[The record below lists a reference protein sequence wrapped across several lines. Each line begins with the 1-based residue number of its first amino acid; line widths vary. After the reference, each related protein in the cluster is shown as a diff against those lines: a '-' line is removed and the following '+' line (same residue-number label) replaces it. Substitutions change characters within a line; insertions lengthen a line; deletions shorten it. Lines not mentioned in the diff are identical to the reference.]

1 MIGIKKISRVV
12 CATAT
17 LAALSLAIAGCATT
31 GTDIIDA
38 LRSGD
43 YSRAEGPLK
52 RLAEN
57 GDQGAQYNLGVIYL
71 DGLTGRRDYTLAAH
85 YFLLAAAQGHAQAQL
100 AIGKLY
106 EAGRGVPR
114 DPEEAIGW
122 YKRAAHQGNA
132 EAQFRLAQV
141 YDGKWGRVR
150 QRDLAIKWYRRAAEQ
165 GYSDAQQR
173 VLVEAGPSTG
183 TTLPDHSRFAVA
195 KTAAGDISRLALL
208 DQRAR
213 DAKAKFNAA
222 SNDGEADR
230 DRARSRYETLEATVD
245 ATRDKLWRTLPYT
258 RTRPVMVAD
267 PLILA
272 MLDLHI
278 EVRRALG
285 PNHRTYVS
293 GLIADPGCA
302 GDIVADRLI
311 FAYAQAVIR
320 REETGAND
328 TRLTSSPLRDMAAQI
343 ACLSVRQLADLE
355 AAVTKGSAAVIG
367 RMQEHRRGELIPA
380 FVQRLAPVQLLIFD
394 ARKHR
399 GQRSFAWRWFYQHG
413 PQLKATTAQSGWG
426 ADGHIYVWDR
436 LKASLVGFPG
446 CTPTAPVPNC
456 VDLASFIDSLGDPRA
471 IGLGDCALAGML
483 AFGRTHIDG
492 VDRYTCPWA
501 PCGPGGTPE
510 GADAQSLEAGRQEVN
525 SIWSSFPPQGAPRDG
540 KCLASNGGY
549 AFQGTL
555 PEMAANCVDDLFKRA
570 DNPWDTYASCMAQ
583 GSGAETP
590 ETFGQ
595 LPGVPMGNACELAM
609 FGTPPYPPAG
619 KIWDDKAGKYQ
630 PAGEREIVMVET
642 SGTAPSLENIE
653 RAEIER
659 ETEAKE
665 EAEKSEKQKQEQEKQ
680 QEQKDNKEKDPDKK
694 KGQGQGAGS
703 CVEISD
709 CDESCTGLGAQI
721 ARSKHCTEDLLKA
734 FTEALGRPARGPGP
748 MRKIDLVAN
757 YHPDDAPVDLSKAQT
772 CTPGGDSAAGARRG
786 PTACG
791 LILCPDTGL
800 AASAVGEMCNCGQ
813 GAPSFIPQRALCANI
828 DCTEDAILTSD
839 CLCAPIGADPGTRPP
854 GTGPID
860 MRNLPPGVER

>member
-1 MIGIKKISRVV
+1 MIGIKELSRVV

-17 LAALSLAIAGCATT
+17 LAALFLAIAGCATRA
-31 GTDIIDA
+31 TDIIDA

-43 YSRAEGPLK
+43 YARAEGPLEQ
-52 RLAEN
+52 LAEN

-85 YFLLAAAQGHAQAQL
+85 YFLLAAVQGHAQAQL

-122 YKRAAHQGNA
+122 YKRAAHQGNP

-141 YDGKWGRVR
+141 YDEKLGRIR
-150 QRDLAIKWYRRAAEQ
+150 PHDLAIKWYRRAAEQ

-173 VLVEAGPSTG
+173 LLVEARLNAG
-183 TTLPDHSRFAVA
+183 TSPDLSRFAVA
-195 KTAAGDISRLALL
+195 KTAAGDISRLGLL
-208 DQRAR
+208 DERAR
-213 DAKAKFNAA
+213 DAKAKLNAA
-222 SNDGEADR
+222 SNNSEAE
-230 DRARSRYETLEATVD
+230 RAALRSQYEKLEVAVS

-258 RTRPVMVAD
+258 RAGPVMVAD
-267 PLILA
+267 PLMLA

-278 EVRRALG
+278 EIRRALG
-285 PNHRTYVS
+285 PNHRTYVP

-302 GDIVADRLI
+302 GDIVADRLV
-311 FAYAQAVIR
+311 FAYSQAAMR
-320 REETGAND
+320 REETGVND
-328 TRLTSSPLRDMAAQI
+328 TPDEVIALRDMAAQI
-343 ACLSVRQLADLE
+343 ACLSVRQLAELE

-367 RMQEHRRGELIPA
+367 RMQTHRGELIPA

-413 PQLKATTAQSGWG
+413 PQLKAARTGWG
-426 ADGHIYVWDR
+426 TDGHIYVWDR
-436 LKASLVGFPG
+436 VLASLVGFPG
-446 CTPTAPVPNC
+446 CIPTAPVPNC

-483 AFGRTHIDG
+483 AFGRTRIDG
-492 VDRYTCPWA
+492 ENRYSCPWA

-510 GADAQSLEAGRQEVN
+510 GADAQSVEARRREVN
-525 SIWSSFPPQGAPRDG
+525 SIWSSFPPQRAPRDG
-540 KCLASNGGY
+540 KCLAGNGGY
-549 AFQGTL
+549 AFQGSL

-570 DNPWDTYASCMAQ
+570 DNPWDTYATCMAQ
-583 GSGAETP
+583 GSGGEAA
-590 ETFGQ
+590 ETFGA
-595 LPGVPMGNACELAM
+595 LPGVPMGNACKLAD
-609 FGTPPYPPAG
+609 FGSPERGGFRPRG
-619 KIWDDKAGKYQ
+619 MVWDDMAGAYR
-630 PAGEREIVMVET
+630 PAKEREIPHTM
-642 SGTAPSLENIE
+642 TAPSTPSLEDLD
-653 RAEIER
+653 RAKAQR
-659 ETEAKE
+659 EAKAKQE
-665 EAEKSEKQKQEQEKQ
+665 EQAKEQEKQKQEKQ
-680 QEQKDNKEKDPDKK
+680 QEQKDDKEKDPGKK
-694 KGQGQGAGS
+694 KGQGAGS

-757 YHPDDAPVDLSKAQT
+757 YHPDDAPVDLSKAPI
-772 CTPGGDSAAGARRG
+772 CTPDGDSAAGGARRG
-786 PTACG
+786 PSACG
-791 LILCPDTGL
+791 LILCPGSGL

-813 GAPSFIPQRALCANI
+813 GTPSFIPQRALCPSI
-828 DCTEDAILTSD
+828 DCTEDQILTSD
-839 CLCAPIGADPGTRPP
+839 CLCTPIGAADTGPDTPG
-854 GTGPID
+854 GPID
-860 MRNLPPGVER
+860 IRNLPPGVER

>member
-1 MIGIKKISRVV
+1 MGITKISRVV

-17 LAALSLAIAGCATT
+17 LAALSLAITGCATR

-38 LRSGD
+38 LRSGH
-43 YSRAEGPLK
+43 YARAEGPLK
-52 RLAEN
+52 QLAES
-57 GDQGAQYNLGVIYL
+57 GDQAAQYNLGVIYL

-106 EAGRGVPR
+106 EAGLGVTR

-122 YKRAAHQGNA
+122 YKRVAHQGNA

-141 YDGKWGRVR
+141 YDAKLGAVR

-173 VLVEAGPSTG
+173 LLVEAGPSTG
-183 TTLPDHSRFAVA
+183 TTSPDRSRFAVA
-195 KTAAGDISRLALL
+195 KTAAGDISRLSLL

-213 DAKAKFNAA
+213 DAKAELNAA
-222 SNDGEADR
+222 SNNSEADR
-230 DRARSRYETLEATVD
+230 AAARSRYETLEAAVS

-258 RTRPVMVAD
+258 RTMPVIVAD

-278 EVRRALG
+278 EVRRTLG
-285 PNHRTYVS
+285 PNHRTHVS

-302 GDIVADRLI
+302 GDIVADRLM
-311 FAYAQAVIR
+311 FAYAQAAIR
-320 REETGAND
+320 REETAAND
-328 TRLTSSPLRDMAAQI
+328 APADVIVLRDMAAQI

-355 AAVTKGSAAVIG
+355 AAVTKGSAAVVG
-367 RMQEHRRGELIPA
+367 RMEKHRRGELIPA

-399 GQRSFAWRWFYQHG
+399 GQRSFAWCWFYQHG
-413 PQLKATTAQSGWG
+413 PQLKATTARTGWG
-426 ADGHIYVWDR
+426 TDGHIYVWDR
-436 LKASLVGFPG
+436 VQASLVGFPG

-483 AFGRTHIDG
+483 TFGRTRIDG
-492 VDRYTCPWA
+492 GDSYSCPWA

-510 GADAQSLEAGRQEVN
+510 GADAQSVEARRQEVN
-525 SIWSSFPPQGAPRDG
+525 SIWSSLPPQSAPRDG
-540 KCLASNGGY
+540 KCLAGNGGY
-549 AFQGTL
+549 AFQGSL
-555 PEMAANCVDDLFKRA
+555 PEMAANCVDDLFKRS
-570 DNPWDTYASCMAQ
+570 DNPWDTYASCMTQ
-583 GSGAETP
+583 GSGGEP
-590 ETFGQ
+590 GETFGS
-595 LPGVPMGNACELAM
+595 LPGVPMGNACKLAD
-609 FGTPPYPPAG
+609 FGSPERGGFRPRG
-619 KIWDDKAGKYQ
+619 MVWDDMAGAYR
-630 PAGEREIVMVET
+630 PAKEREIPHTM
-642 SGTAPSLENIE
+642 TASSTPSLEDLD
-653 RAEIER
+653 RAKAKR
-659 ETEAKE
+659 EAKAKQ
-665 EAEKSEKQKQEQEKQ
+665 EAQAKEQEKQKQEKQ
-680 QEQKDNKEKDPDKK
+680 QEQKDDEEKDPGKK
-694 KGQGQGAGS
+694 KGQGAGS

-721 ARSKHCTEDLLKA
+721 ARSKHCTEALLKA
-734 FTEALGRPARGPGP
+734 FTEALGRPTRGPGP
-748 MRKIDLVAN
+748 MRRIDLVAN
-757 YHPDDAPVDLSKAQT
+757 YHPDDAPVDLSKAQV
-772 CTPGGDSAAGARRG
+772 CTPGGDSAAGTRRG

-813 GAPSFIPQRALCANI
+813 GAPSFIPQRVLCPSI
-828 DCTEDAILTSD
+828 DCTEDQILTSD
-839 CLCAPIGADPGTRPP
+839 CLCTPIGADPDP
-854 GTGPID
+854 GAPGGPID
-860 MRNLPPGVER
+860 IRDLPPGVER